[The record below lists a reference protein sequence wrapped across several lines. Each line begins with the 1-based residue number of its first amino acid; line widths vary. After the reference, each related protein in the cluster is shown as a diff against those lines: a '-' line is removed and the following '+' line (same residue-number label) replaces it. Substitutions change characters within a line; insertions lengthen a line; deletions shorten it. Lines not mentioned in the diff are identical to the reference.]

1 MKLEKMLI
9 TKLPGLFFTFG
20 KNHLCNKTISDE
32 TYLKIECF
40 SQKADLKRQGLDGQ
54 KHTLNET
61 KSVKM
66 LQF

>member
-9 TKLPGLFFTFG
+9 NKLPGLFL
-20 KNHLCNKTISDE
+20 HLVKITCVIKTISDE

-66 LQF
+66 IQF